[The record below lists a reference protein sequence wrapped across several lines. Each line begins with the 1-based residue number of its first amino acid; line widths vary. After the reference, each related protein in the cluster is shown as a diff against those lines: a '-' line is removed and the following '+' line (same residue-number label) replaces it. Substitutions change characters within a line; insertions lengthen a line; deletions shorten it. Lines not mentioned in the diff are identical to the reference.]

1 MAGRETSRTRAQ
13 EFDHILG
20 ILELEPKDNAH
31 KLLMALINN
40 KKRSITTILL
50 KDKNNLRILS
60 SPDTDRKSMNLDD
73 WEVTEILNIS
83 RHASMKRAENED
95 FSLLDMDASVFENW
109 KLSPAYTQYQH
120 AVGDMTATL
129 PFITSEGDDSCT
141 ESDLPLS
148 SALYDDLGT
157 STSK

>member
-20 ILELEPKDNAH
+20 ILELEPEDNAH

-109 KLSPAYTQYQH
+109 KLIPA
-120 AVGDMTATL
+120 
-129 PFITSEGDDSCT
+129 
-141 ESDLPLS
+141 
-148 SALYDDLGT
+148 
-157 STSK
+157 